1 MDVIYKQEFNR
12 WVKGDKYIRPI
23 VRKILGTS
31 PPYKSGMQRVV
42 ANFLLGLNNSKI
54 PHSFNRFTSLIGK
67 SDKVISFGLGLEGL
81 KGLKKETPVIAAI
94 GFPYPTEVPE
104 LFKNYNVK
112 KYLQHSNW
120 TLDLAKSSG
129 MYEDNIFGLWPA
141 GINTEQWT
149 SEIKLNEKKTD
160 VLIYNK
166 IYWETEKTN
175 EEILIPI
182 KKFLEENGYS
192 YSEIKYGKYNEEEY
206 LDKLKQSKAMIFL
219 SAHESQ
225 GLAYQECL
233 SCNVPV
239 IAWDQGYWLD
249 PVRFK
254 YNKPIVKATSVP
266 YFDERCGMKFKDLN
280 EFISIFGEFFEST
293 LLNQYAPREYIL
305 ENLSIE
311 KSTEKMLNIYN
322 SI

>member
-1 MDVIYKQEFNR
+1 MNR

-23 VRKILGTS
+23 VRKILGTN

-42 ANFLLGLNNSKI
+42 ANFLLGLDMSKM
-54 PHSFNRFTSLIGK
+54 PYNFNRFTSLIGK

-81 KGLKKETPVIAAI
+81 KGLKKETPIIAAI
-94 GFPYPTEVPE
+94 GFPYPAEVPN
-104 LFKNYNVK
+104 LFKDYNIK

-120 TLDLAKSSG
+120 TLNLVKSSNSCA
-129 MYEDNIFGLWPA
+129 DTIFELWPA
-141 GINTEQWT
+141 GINTELWFSQ
-149 SEIKLNEKKTD
+149 IKLSQKKTD

-166 IYWETEKTN
+166 INWEFEKMN
-175 EEILIPI
+175 DEILNPI
-182 KKFLEENGYS
+182 KNFLNVNNYS
-192 YSEIKYGKYNEEEY
+192 YTEIKYRNYTQTEY
-206 LDKLKQSKAMIFL
+206 LEKLNQSKVMIFL

-233 SCNVPV
+233 SSGVPV

-249 PVRFK
+249 PIRFK
-254 YNKPIVKATSVP
+254 YYKPIVNATSVP

-280 EFISIFGEFFEST
+280 EFIQIFGHFFESA

-311 KSTEKMLNIYN
+311 KSTSKMLEIYN

>member
-23 VRKILGTS
+23 VRKLLGTN

-42 ANFLLGLNNSKI
+42 ANFLLGLDKSKM
-54 PHSFNRFTSLIGK
+54 PYNFNRFTSLIGK
-67 SDKVISFGLGLEGL
+67 SDKVISFGLGMEGL

-94 GFPYPTEVPE
+94 GFPYPAEVPE
-104 LFKNYNVK
+104 LFQDYNIK
-112 KYLQHSNW
+112 RYLQHSNW
-120 TLDLAKSSG
+120 TLNLAKSSG
-129 MYEDNIFGLWPA
+129 TYDNSIFGLWAA
-141 GINTEQWT
+141 GINTEYWDCQ
-149 SEIKLNEKKTD
+149 IKLNEKKTD

-175 EEILIPI
+175 EEILMPI
-182 KKFLEENGYS
+182 KNYLEVNNYS
-192 YSEIKYGKYNEEEY
+192 YSEIKYGKYNKEEY
-206 LDKLKQSKAMIFL
+206 IDKLNQSKVMIFL

-254 YNKPIVKATSVP
+254 YNKPLVNATSVP
-266 YFDERCGMKFKDLN
+266 YFDESCGMKFKDLN
-280 EFISIFGEFFEST
+280 EFISIFNHFFESA
-293 LLNQYAPREYIL
+293 LSNQYSPREYIL

-311 KSTEKMLNIYN
+311 KSTNKLLDIYN

>member
-23 VRKILGTS
+23 VRKLLGTN

-42 ANFLLGLNNSKI
+42 ANFLLGLDKGKTPYN
-54 PHSFNRFTSLIGK
+54 FNRFTSLIGK
-67 SDKVISFGLGLEGL
+67 SDKVISFGLGLEGV
-81 KGLKKETPVIAAI
+81 KGVKKETPVIAAI
-94 GFPYPTEVPE
+94 GFPYPAEVPE
-104 LFKNYNVK
+104 LFKDYNIK

-129 MYEDNIFGLWPA
+129 IYKDSIFELWPA
-141 GINTEQWT
+141 GINTEQW
-149 SEIKLNEKKTD
+149 SCPIKLNEKKTD
-160 VLIYNK
+160 VLIYDK

-175 EEILIPI
+175 EEILMSI
-182 KKFLEENGYS
+182 KNFLEEHGYS
-192 YSEIKYGKYNEEEY
+192 YSEIKYGKYNPEEY
-206 LDKLKQSKAMIFL
+206 LGKLNQSKVMIFL

-225 GLAYQECL
+225 GLAYQEGL

-239 IAWDQGYWLD
+239 FAWDQGYWLD
-249 PVRFK
+249 PVRFN

-266 YFDERCGMKFKDLN
+266 YFDERCGMKFTDLN
-280 EFISIFGEFFEST
+280 EFISTFGNFFETALS
-293 LLNQYAPREYIL
+293 NQFSPREYIL

-311 KSTEKMLNIYN
+311 RSTDKMLDIYN

>member
-12 WVKGDKYIRPI
+12 WVKGDKYIRPL
-23 VRKILGTS
+23 VRKIMGTN

-42 ANFLLGLNNSKI
+42 ANFLLGLDKNKI
-54 PHSFNRFTSLIGK
+54 PYSFNRFPSLIGR
-67 SDKVISFGLGLEGL
+67 SDKVISFGLGLKGL
-81 KGLKKETPVIAAI
+81 KGIKKETPIIAAI
-94 GFPYPTEVPE
+94 GFPYPAEIPE
-104 LFKNYNVK
+104 LFKDYNIK

-120 TLDLAKSSG
+120 TLNLAKSSG
-129 MYEDNIFGLWPA
+129 MYEDSIFGLWPA

-175 EEILIPI
+175 EEILKPI
-182 KKFLEENGYS
+182 KNFLEENGYS
-192 YSEIKYGKYNEEEY
+192 YCEIKYGKYNQEVY

-293 LLNQYAPREYIL
+293 LLNKYAPREYIL